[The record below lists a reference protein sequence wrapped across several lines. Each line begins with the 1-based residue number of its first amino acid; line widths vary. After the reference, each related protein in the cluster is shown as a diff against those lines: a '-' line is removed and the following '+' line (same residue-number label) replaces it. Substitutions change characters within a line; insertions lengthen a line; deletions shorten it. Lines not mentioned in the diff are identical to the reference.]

1 MECEFKCKVLEAIF
15 EPEGSFLGGPIKV
28 SCEIKVEPCY
38 HLIIEQCGTR
48 HITITA
54 DEEVSVFELNSI
66 LTKVER
72 LLMIFYGY
80 FVPLKELKFLQS
92 SIFTDKQLVSP
103 ARNLKS
109 SRLSYFS
116 TDKRFR
122 LHLNSLIDCRDFHSI
137 ISSTTFKTWFDLLD
151 ELDTVHQTYLYI
163 LSEDMATIDIRCA
176 FLIELAEPLVE
187 IVKHYTHYFASL
199 EPGKRGTSLK
209 MCLDALITRYGEDIF
224 ATELSSEKY
233 DDVLGAMVKSRIK
246 IMHIKRQRDG
256 FFFNGDECLVYA
268 WKMSLL
274 YRRVLFEIL
283 KIDQQFYSARLKKC
297 VEHIDNYNSII
308 KSCLSRVPKSKN

>member
-15 EPEGSFLGGPIKV
+15 EPVGSFLGGPIKV

-72 LLMIFYGY
+72 LLMIFCGY

-122 LHLNSLIDCRDFHSI
+122 LHL
-137 ISSTTFKTWFDLLD
+137 T
-151 ELDTVHQTYLYI
+151 
-163 LSEDMATIDIRCA
+163 
-176 FLIELAEPLVE
+176 
-187 IVKHYTHYFASL
+187 
-199 EPGKRGTSLK
+199 
-209 MCLDALITRYGEDIF
+209 
-224 ATELSSEKY
+224 
-233 DDVLGAMVKSRIK
+233 
-246 IMHIKRQRDG
+246 
-256 FFFNGDECLVYA
+256 
-268 WKMSLL
+268 
-274 YRRVLFEIL
+274 
-283 KIDQQFYSARLKKC
+283 
-297 VEHIDNYNSII
+297 
-308 KSCLSRVPKSKN
+308 